1 MLQNGVYINDISFPN
16 IKAKQLYIKWNEKL
30 SVVVKELDLKKSS
43 SNKKSTIQLQ
53 KIDTILQE
61 ILIFDTLFEKILIE
75 NIHFNDIS
83 GSFKYLDGEN
93 GYLNLSSP
101 EFKLNTSLFFESHLF
116 NIKID
121 SLVDEKKEIS
131 INGNIILNTYNTA
144 ELVTSLNINILKNID
159 LHLYASTNLNKL
171 SYKIEIKNDIKSV
184 KPIIDKYAS
193 NWDAKWWVRD
203 AINMSSLT
211 INNVNGYLEYE
222 NFKDAYKHLH
232 VDAIVNDLKYTYNEK
247 LDVIDTS
254 HTELEFKDGSLYI
267 RPKNAYTYKMFL
279 DKSWLKID
287 FTKVNAMVNLHL
299 LFQGMLN
306 KDLLYLLSVYDIDLP
321 FIQTKGELKTDLK
334 LDINLKTTDVEA
346 HGTFYTDDAWINYLG
361 LDLNVFD
368 TNVVLDNTNVSVK
381 NMFVKYDDIATS
393 HLDILF
399 DAKKDIGKL
408 DFRLDSTAF
417 KDIRVKLINKDK
429 PLHVE
434 YLINPKQD
442 YIIIDKSTWNA
453 NDIIV
458 NLDAMKLPFDID
470 TVTAIVPS
478 TTLKSTDIVSSIV
491 SGKVLF
497 KPLRA
502 KLNLDITTLNRYN
515 TTLDQENLKI
525 RIDYDKD
532 MSISTAQTIRLKTSE
547 DIYILN
553 NMNINIAN
561 KHVKI
566 KKMSLSAE
574 NLFTSNMSL
583 DYDLEKDK
591 GLLDINNIDIQ
602 NKTFQE
608 IFKINK
614 MTKLDIENKN
624 NNIIISSK
632 DYDIQYTLNNYE
644 WKVKVNSVKNI
655 ANKSKLLTKYFID
668 NGSFILEKKYHQNY
682 MDFTAKTN
690 YKYKLLVLDN
700 KPTSNYTIRGK
711 INTKNN
717 DINMDI
723 NNNFNIIIKD
733 DIQMKT
739 KNIGLNLD
747 NILSLISDVKTSDNN
762 NNLSVHFNSKNSYVF
777 FSDKRHAISD
787 TISFNYKD
795 KILDATLKHKKGIAT
810 FKYIDN
816 KFILK
821 GKQFNDK
828 FMTNLFALS
837 EVKNGAFGFSIAGTT
852 KKYKGVMYIKDA
864 TIIDYKI
871 LNNVLAFVNTVP
883 ALLTFS
889 LPGYNNNG
897 LDINRLYFDFE
908 FENDIYNVSSFSIDS
923 KELKIL
929 GKGEASIKNNTI
941 NMDMNLKTD
950 LGSSISK
957 IPLVGYIL
965 LGDDTVST
973 SLTLTGK
980 LDDPT
985 VDTQVAKDIAVAPW
999 NILKRT
1005 LTYPM
1010 KLFESDENK
1019 K

>member
-644 WKVKVNSVKNI
+644 WKVKVNSVKDI